1 MIRILRNGIVIW
13 GSIIVLSTNA
23 ATICYK
29 ETVGGITWT
38 YTVANGV
45 ASVGSGSS
53 SSPAVPKSTSGAITI
68 PSALRGYSVTSVGD
82 NAFYCC
88 RDLTN
93 VTIPSGVTSIGNSAF
108 YCCSGLT
115 SVIIPSN
122 VTIIAEWAF
131 DGCRG
136 LTNVTIANSV
146 TSIGGHSFYYCSGL
160 TSLTIPDS
168 VTSIGEWA
176 FYGCTNL
183 TSVMIGNGVTNIEGR
198 AFKECN
204 SLTNLVFIGNAP
216 KIGYSAFSCVASDC
230 HAYVRRTSDGWG
242 VSIPGEWNGI
252 AIDYLERI
260 VVFDANGGEGGTNS
274 LLDIGTDIVAPT
286 VTRTGYTFKGWSP
299 NVELTV
305 PAHDVT
311 HVAQWTPNKY
321 TVTFDANGG
330 TGGTVVQQ
338 DYESVIV
345 VPTVA
350 RIGYT
355 FKGWSPSV
363 AATVPAND
371 VTYTAQWEI
380 NKYTVTFNANGG
392 VGGTSG
398 KQDYGTA
405 IAMPTVTRK
414 GYTFKGWTP
423 SVAETV
429 PANDVT
435 YTAQWE
441 VNQYAVTFDAN
452 GGAGG
457 ISWKQDYST
466 AIVPPTVTRTGY
478 TFKGWLPSVAA
489 TVPANDVTYTAQWE
503 KNKYTLS
510 FDANGGT
517 YGTATTIV
525 DYGTTVGELPV
536 PTRTNATFL
545 GWFTAAEEGTLIDG
559 STAITGA
566 MTLYAHWL
574 LLEEALDGGEGVI
587 LATSVAVPWHPILE
601 PNAKVGD
608 ATARSCEIGD
618 RTNTWLSATVGGVG
632 SMSFWCKVSCE
643 HDDDNTFTWD
653 RLMVYTNDVEI
664 VEWRMDGETDWT
676 QRTLSFEGGTNTV
689 KWVYFKDRSVSEG
702 QDCAWVDGL
711 VWTPSGPVDTLVSI
725 GGKEVTVAKTWLEA
739 HENIVRE
746 SGGDVAAALQSTAAN
761 GRLSNVECYVLGL
774 DPEVE
779 TNDFKIVSFPM
790 KADGTPD
797 LAGIVFD
804 PPQARWNVPATYKVM
819 GAADLGG
826 PWEEVPDGGGDGGGA
841 SGGRALPMRFFKV
854 IVELP

>member
-371 VTYTAQWEI
+371 VTYTAQWE
-380 NKYTVTFNANGG
+380 
-392 VGGTSG
+392 
-398 KQDYGTA
+398 
-405 IAMPTVTRK
+405 
-414 GYTFKGWTP
+414 
-423 SVAETV
+423 
-429 PANDVT
+429 
-435 YTAQWE
+435 
-441 VNQYAVTFDAN
+441 
-452 GGAGG
+452 
-457 ISWKQDYST
+457 
-466 AIVPPTVTRTGY
+466 
-478 TFKGWLPSVAA
+478 
-489 TVPANDVTYTAQWE
+489 